1 MKTIF
6 TLLPVFLFF
15 FFWTL
20 SPQAQLVEDW
30 TDPVALTDSMS
41 NNSNPTVVINYGT
54 QELFMFYEKGETLY
68 KEIWWR
74 KISEPMSEEQMF
86 IGGWPEVDYR
96 NPQILFDDFLIFE
109 CNIFENYDLF
119 GVKFNEN
126 GLAGDIF
133 QMTNTSQDENNLCCY
148 SEYSYYGL
156 CSWVSSGDTY
166 VTEIEENQDT
176 LNFTDIIVIDS
187 GNCSFPVCTYNYVAW
202 QKEVNDSSHIYYSI
216 KTYPSYQWSDPE
228 SIINTGN
235 NINLTISKTAE
246 NSYWDNDLC
255 WQSEDMIYFSD
266 LDGNNIYSP
275 EIPGVETFYEPDAI
289 GIIWYTDYYPDYFSF
304 VGETDS
310 VRNIYFMDL
319 GSELISIT
327 NDAFINKNPG
337 LHIGRNQINDY
348 EVINIWQTEINGNN
362 VLYSSIAWYTLIFG
376 NVDENEILQLYLSP
390 NPFTESLNIELKS
403 DQSECI
409 LFEIFSISGQ
419 RLFNKEIQG
428 QPNTQQ
434 SISLNPKSEGLNLTE
449 GIYLV
454 KLTQG
459 KSSVVQKVVCSN

>member
-1 MKTIF
+1 
-6 TLLPVFLFF
+6 
-15 FFWTL
+15 
-20 SPQAQLVEDW
+20 
-30 TDPVALTDSMS
+30 
-41 NNSNPTVVINYGT
+41 
-54 QELFMFYEKGETLY
+54 
-68 KEIWWR
+68 
-74 KISEPMSEEQMF
+74 
-86 IGGWPEVDYR
+86 
-96 NPQILFDDFLIFE
+96 
-109 CNIFENYDLF
+109 
-119 GVKFNEN
+119 
-126 GLAGDIF
+126 
-133 QMTNTSQDENNLCCY
+133 
-148 SEYSYYGL
+148 
-156 CSWVSSGDTY
+156 
-166 VTEIEENQDT
+166 
-176 LNFTDIIVIDS
+176 
-187 GNCSFPVCTYNYVAW
+187 
-202 QKEVNDSSHIYYSI
+202 
-216 KTYPSYQWSDPE
+216 
-228 SIINTGN
+228 
-235 NINLTISKTAE
+235 
-246 NSYWDNDLC
+246 
-255 WQSEDMIYFSD
+255 
-266 LDGNNIYSP
+266 
-275 EIPGVETFYEPDAI
+275 
-289 GIIWYTDYYPDYFSF
+289 
-304 VGETDS
+304 
-310 VRNIYFMDL
+310 MDL